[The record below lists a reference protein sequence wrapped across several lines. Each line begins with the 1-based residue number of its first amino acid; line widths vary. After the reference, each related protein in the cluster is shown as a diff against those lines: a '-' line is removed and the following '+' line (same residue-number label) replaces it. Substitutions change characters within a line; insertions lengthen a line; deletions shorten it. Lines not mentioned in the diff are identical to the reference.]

1 MSAIE
6 KGQENQ
12 QASGA
17 ESSGASPS
25 LDELVPMR
33 GLRKASGDANLV
45 PRSKRSEAA
54 EMSDQKSN
62 QSNVVRWLQLFAAV
76 GIPLL
81 LAYLALV
88 SLVNPQFAEIREIV
102 SDNRDAIAANRS
114 SIERLDAKI
123 DSSIASLDAK
133 IDSSVASL
141 DAKIGSS
148 VASLDAKIDSSVA
161 RLEARIDLVI
171 EVLILA
177 FTNDNLTEEELRNLL
192 DAGES

>member
-1 MSAIE
+1 
-6 KGQENQ
+6 
-12 QASGA
+12 
-17 ESSGASPS
+17 
-25 LDELVPMR
+25 MR

-148 VASLDAKIDSSVA
+148 VASLDAKIGSSVASLDAKIDSSVA